1 MVTRAEDT
9 RLRILIAD
17 NQPSIRENLR
27 SFLDAEIDLRVIG
40 VAIDGVSAL
49 RMVLKLRPDVVVI
62 EYELPDYD
70 GLSVARVLREKGSA
84 ARVVLYTMSSKV
96 WVDKRRLEVDAYVR
110 KDTSTAVLL
119 DAIRGSTRPV
129 PRDRP
134 RVLVVE
140 DDVDVRGVIRAA
152 LGEDDLEIIE
162 TGDGF
167 EALAECERQAPG
179 VVVLDLGLPNMS
191 GQEFV
196 NAYRQLKTAKAPIV
210 VVSASSN
217 GRQIAGLLGAAAY
230 VAKPFSVEEMSRA
243 VRGVALSPTT
253 HN

>member
-1 MVTRAEDT
+1 MVTRVEDT

-17 NQPSIRENLR
+17 DHPSIRENLR
-27 SFLDAEIDLRVIG
+27 YFLDAEVDLRVIG
-40 VAIDGVSAL
+40 VASDGVSAL
-49 RMVLKLRPDVVVI
+49 RMVLRLRPDVLLI

-70 GLSVARVLREKGSA
+70 GLSVTRVLRDKGST

-96 WVDKRRLEVDAYVR
+96 WADKRRLEVDACVR
-110 KDTSTAVLL
+110 KDASTTVLL
-119 DAIRGSTRPV
+119 DAIRGSSRPV

-140 DDVDVRGVIRAA
+140 DDVEVRGVIRAA
-152 LGEDDLEIIE
+152 LEEDDLEIIE
-162 TGDGF
+162 TGDGC

-196 NAYRQLKTAKAPIV
+196 DAYRQLKTAKAPIV
-210 VVSASSN
+210 VLSATSN
-217 GRQIAGLLGAAAY
+217 GREIAGALGAAAS
-230 VAKPFSVEEMSRA
+230 AA
-243 VRGVALSPTT
+243 
-253 HN
+253 